1 MNLVEKIKADIEIN
15 LEPFSCH
22 NYAYALASIGNI
34 NQQSKK
40 GYQVNQDT
48 ATIKVRGFLV
58 PKTDDD
64 YSEFGVTGYNWLNEY
79 LEKASNDPFVKNI
92 VLDVDSNGGYV
103 RGLSNV
109 LEKIAKLDKPI
120 TAHVTGNAY
129 SSAYWLISGVSHIK
143 ASKDSGI
150 GSIGAYVL
158 HSEQSKAL
166 ENDGTKFSLFRS
178 GTWKN
183 AFNWFMPLSSSEKQ
197 RLQQSVDTLADGFF
211 SDVSA
216 NRNIDK
222 KIIHDWQGDSFTAEQ
237 ALQLGLIDE
246 ISDQASQS
254 TKTQSPA
261 IAGFFIESKENPKM
275 IEELEELK
283 AQLSQKD
290 EALAKV
296 EAEKA
301 SLAKALSEKEEE
313 LNEYKASQRKAQIEA
328 LGKEF
333 SDDEI
338 KALNDMSDS
347 QFALFINASQKPQLP
362 QGLDKAQATSGI
374 DSQSIDDKVKA
385 WYDKS

>member
-1 MNLVEKIKADIEIN
+1 MNLIEKIKADIEIN

-34 NQQSKK
+34 SNINNQAKK

-64 YSEFGVTGYNWLNEY
+64 YSEFGVTGYNWLNDY
-79 LEKASNDPFVKNI
+79 LDKATNDPFVKNI
-92 VLDVDSNGGYV
+92 VLDIDSNGGYV

-120 TAHVTGNAY
+120 TANVTGNAY
-129 SSAYWLISGVSHIK
+129 SSAYWLISGTSHIT
-143 ASKDSGI
+143 ATRDSGI
-150 GSIGAYVL
+150 GSIGAYIL

-166 ENDGTKFSLFRS
+166 ENYGTKFSLFRS

-183 AFNWFMPLSSSEKQ
+183 AFNWFSPLSNAEKQ
-197 RLQQSVDTLADGFF
+197 RLQQNVDTLADDFF
-211 SDVSA
+211 NDVSI
-216 NRNIDK
+216 NRKIDK
-222 KIIHDWQGDSFTAEQ
+222 EIIFGWQGDNFTAEQ

-246 ISDQASQS
+246 INDQASQS
-254 TKTQSPA
+254 AKTQSPA
-261 IAGFFIESKENPKM
+261 IAGFFIESKENPEM
-275 IEELEELK
+275 IEELK

-301 SLAKALSEKEEE
+301 SLAQALSEKEKE
-313 LNEYKASQRKAQIEA
+313 LSEYKASRRKVQIEA

-333 SDDEI
+333 SDDEV
-338 KALNDMSDS
+338 KALIEMTDS
-347 QFALFINASQKPQLP
+347 QFALFTKQKPQLP

-385 WYDKS
+385 WYDKA

>member
-1 MNLVEKIKADIEIN
+1 MNLIEKIKADIEIN
-15 LEPFSCH
+15 LEPFSCQ

-103 RGLSNV
+103 RGLSNM

-150 GSIGAYVL
+150 GSIGVYMV
-158 HSEQSKAL
+158 HTEKSKAL
-166 ENDGTKFSLFRS
+166 ENDGVKFSLFKS

-183 AFNWFMPLSSSEKQ
+183 AFNWFSPLSNDEKK
-197 RLQQSVDTLADGFF
+197 RLQQEIDTLADEFF
-211 SDVSA
+211 LDVSLK
-216 NRNIDK
+216 RGIDK
-222 KIIHDWQGDSFTAEQ
+222 AVIQDWQGDSFTAEQ
-237 ALQLGLIDE
+237 ALNLGLIDE
-246 ISDQASQS
+246 IVNQANQP
-254 TKTQSPA
+254 TQSPA
-261 IAGFFIESKENPKM
+261 IAGFFNVEKLEM
-275 IEELEELK
+275 IEELK

-290 EALAKV
+290 EAIAKA

-301 SLAKALSEKEEE
+301 SLAKTLSEKEKE
-313 LNEYKASQRKAQIEA
+313 LSEYKASQRKAQIEA

-362 QGLDKAQATSGI
+362 KGLDKAQATSGI

-385 WYDKS
+385 WYDKA

>member
-1 MNLVEKIKADIEIN
+1 MNLIEKIKADIEIN

-34 NQQSKK
+34 SNINNQAKK

-64 YSEFGVTGYNWLNEY
+64 YSEFGVTGYNWLNDY
-79 LEKASNDPFVKNI
+79 LDKANNDPFVKNI

-120 TAHVTGNAY
+120 TTDVTGNAY
-129 SSAYWLISGVSHIK
+129 SSAYWLISGTNHITTT
-143 ASKDSGI
+143 KDSGI
-150 GSIGAYVL
+150 GSIGVYAEHYDL
-158 HSEQSKAL
+158 SKRFEAL
-166 ENDGTKFSLFRS
+166 GIKVEEFKS
-178 GTWKN
+178 GEFKN
-183 AFNWFMPLSSSEKQ
+183 SYPQHRPLTNNEKKRKKQ
-197 RLQQSVDTLADGFF
+197 YIDTLADRFF
-211 SDVSA
+211 ADVSA
-216 NRNIDK
+216 SRNIDK
-222 KIIHDWQGDSFTAEQ
+222 EIIFGWQGDNFTAEQ
-237 ALQLGLIDE
+237 ALQLGLIDK

-261 IAGFFIESKENPKM
+261 IAGFFTESKENPKM
-275 IEELEELK
+275 IEELK

-290 EALAKV
+290 EAIAKA

-301 SLAKALSEKEEE
+301 SLAKALSEKEKE

-328 LGKEF
+328 LGKDF
-333 SDDEI
+333 SDDEV
-338 KALNDMSDS
+338 KALIEMTDS
-347 QFALFINASQKPQLP
+347 QFALFTKQKPQLP
-362 QGLDKAQATSGI
+362 QGLDKAQATGGVQELTDEEKI
-374 DSQSIDDKVKA
+374 KA
-385 WYDKS
+385 WAKA